1 MKGISKVAVQAYLD
15 KFLNKSV
22 YIHLETT
29 TGSYS
34 AHKDEKNMTVVAFIR
49 NAKVTYHQAKIT
61 GNGPYRVGLKLEDG
75 WIYAEGLTDWT
86 QAADQQLLLAG
97 HNGEGQLAIALQISE
112 IPFGEIKGVEE
123 TEK

>member
-1 MKGISKVAVQAYLD
+1 MKVIIKEDVQAYLD
-15 KFLNKSV
+15 QFLNKSV
-22 YIHLETT
+22 FIHLETT

-49 NAKVTYHQAKIT
+49 NAKVMYHQAKIT

-75 WIYAEGLTDWT
+75 WIYAEGLTDWIFNE
-86 QAADQQLLLAG
+86 DQQLLLAG

-112 IPFGEIKGVEE
+112 NPFEN
-123 TEK
+123 